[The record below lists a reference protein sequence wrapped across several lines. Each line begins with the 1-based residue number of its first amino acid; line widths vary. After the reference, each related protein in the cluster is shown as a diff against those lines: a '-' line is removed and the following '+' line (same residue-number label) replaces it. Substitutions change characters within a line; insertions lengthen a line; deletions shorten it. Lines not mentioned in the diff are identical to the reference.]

1 MFQTLSMFDAR
12 ISSFVED
19 LRAQP
24 GKPGQTVHAPGDIE
38 KVEAKKR
45 AVDGI
50 PVDNVTW
57 AALEGFAAKLG
68 VKVPSSTVDA
78 V

>member
-1 MFQTLSMFDAR
+1 
-12 ISSFVED
+12 
-19 LRAQP
+19 
-24 GKPGQTVHAPGDIE
+24 
-38 KVEAKKR
+38 
-45 AVDGI
+45 VDGI